1 MNSFAMERK
10 MPCFVGLDASKITTH
25 ICVLDEAGRL
35 VEEGIT
41 ESDPRAI
48 VAFLRG
54 KRRRYAKVGL
64 EAWSLASW
72 LYIGLA
78 KAGLPVIV
86 IEAFHAHSV
95 LTAARRNKTDRNDAR
110 GIAELMRQGIYKTVH
125 VKTSESQDI
134 KTELSV
140 RKLLL
145 TKAHDVENGVQGL
158 LLLHGIKLKRG
169 LNATFERHA
178 MELAIPAPRARE
190 LIRPLLAV
198 RRCILD
204 EVARFDIRLKNLAAS
219 DPVCQRLMTAP
230 GVGTMTALTF
240 RAAIDEPTRFTRSRS
255 VGVHLG
261 LTPRTRQS
269 GGKET
274 RGGISKMGDASARTA
289 LFLAAIT
296 QMRRSTRPSWLKT
309 WGEQVAARRGRKKA
323 VVAVARKL
331 AVTLHSMW
339 VNQTDFRWSVTSA

>member
-1 MNSFAMERK
+1 
-10 MPCFVGLDASKITTH
+10 MPCFVGLDASKTATH
-25 ICVLDEAGRL
+25 ICILDETGQTL
-35 VEEGIT
+35 EEGST
-41 ESDPRAI
+41 DSDPKAI

-54 KRRRYAKVGL
+54 KHRRYARVGL

-72 LYIGLA
+72 LYAGLA

-86 IEAFHAHSV
+86 IEAFHAHGV

-110 GIAELMRQGIYKTVH
+110 GIAELMRQGIYKAVH
-125 VKTSESQDI
+125 VKTPESQNI
-134 KTELSV
+134 KALLSA

-145 TKAHDVENGVQGL
+145 VKAHDIENGIQGL
-158 LLLHGIKLKRG
+158 LLLHGLRLRPG

-178 MELAIPAPRARE
+178 AAVAKPVPRASE
-190 LIRPLLAV
+190 LIEPLLAV
-198 RRCILD
+198 RRCILA
-204 EVARFDIRLKNLAAS
+204 EVAEFDGRLKRLAAD
-219 DPVCQRLMTAP
+219 DPVCRRLMTAP
-230 GVGTMTALTF
+230 GVGALTALTF
-240 RAAIDEPTRFTRSRS
+240 RAAIDEPARFTRSRS

-269 GGKET
+269 GDKET
-274 RGGISKMGDASARTA
+274 RGGISKMGDEAARTA

-296 QMRRSTRPSWLKT
+296 QMRRSTRASWLKT

-339 VNQTDFRWSVTSA
+339 LNETEFRWSAASV